1 MCLLGWV
8 VSKSA
13 QHHGPSSGV
22 EVHAVAWRS
31 RLRRNISR
39 ALAPPH
45 ASGRCEPA
53 RAAAASARIVRTMR
67 MSQLFLPT
75 ERQPPADAEALSHK
89 LMVRA
94 GLVRQLGAGL
104 WTWLPAGWRT
114 HQRIVQIV
122 REEIDAIGGQEMLM
136 PVLHPAELWRRSGR
150 YDAIGGELFRLKDRK
165 GADMV
170 LAMTHEEAVT
180 YHAAQVIRSYRELPL
195 ILYHFQIKE
204 RDEPRPRAGV
214 LRTREFIM
222 KDSYSFD
229 RDAEG
234 LAANYERHRE
244 AYARIYDRCGLEW
257 YECQS
262 DVGMMGGTMAHEYM
276 APCVAGEDDVVL
288 GPNGYSAN
296 LEIATA
302 DAQPVPPLPDGIDGE
317 LHTPG
322 QTTIE
327 AVAGGLGVPA
337 GNLLK
342 AIPVVAEHRGL
353 TVVFVRGDH
362 HVGDTKLANALGE
375 RFRPATPEELAPA
388 GTVPGF
394 IGPGGLQVPVLF
406 DQAIAP
412 GRYVV
417 GANAPDRHEGFT
429 FEGAEAHDIRAV
441 ERGDTLGGVAVRIEP
456 AIEIGNIFQLGTRYS
471 VPLGLTYLDEHGAE
485 HPVVMGSYGIGPARI
500 AAAAVEQFADER
512 GIALPKAI
520 APFDVEVVALGK
532 PGTTELEAAQ
542 RIYEELVAIGLS
554 VVLDDRAAGPGE
566 KFADAELLG
575 APLRLTIGKRSLESG
590 AAEAQL
596 RRGLAEVEGG
606 VSLIEAAEAVQALWP
621 AIP

>member
-1 MCLLGWV
+1 
-8 VSKSA
+8 
-13 QHHGPSSGV
+13 
-22 EVHAVAWRS
+22 
-31 RLRRNISR
+31 
-39 ALAPPH
+39 
-45 ASGRCEPA
+45 
-53 RAAAASARIVRTMR
+53 MR

-94 GLVRQLGAGL
+94 GLVRQLGSGL

-114 HQRIVQIV
+114 HQRVVQIV

-136 PVLHPAELWRRSGR
+136 PVLQPAELWKRSGR
-150 YDAIGGELFRLKDRK
+150 YDAIGGELFRLQDRK

-180 YHAAQVIRSYRELPL
+180 YHAAQVIRSYRELPM

-234 LAANYERHRE
+234 LAANYQLHRE
-244 AYARIYDRCGLEW
+244 AYGRIYDRCGLEW
-257 YECQS
+257 FECQS

-276 APCVAGEDDVVL
+276 APCAAGEDDVVL
-288 GPNGYSAN
+288 GPGGYSAN

-302 DAQPVPPLPDGIDGE
+302 DPQPVAPLPDTIGGE

-342 AIPVVAEHRGL
+342 AFPVITEQRGL
-353 TVVFVRGDH
+353 VLAFVRGDH
-362 HVGDTKLANALGE
+362 HVGEIKLTNALGE
-375 RFRPATPEELAPA
+375 KFRPATDGELSGA
-388 GTVPGF
+388 GLVAGF
-394 IGPGGLQVPVLF
+394 IGPRDGVDMVF
-406 DQAIAP
+406 DAAIAP

-417 GANAPDRHEGFT
+417 GANAADHHTVFSYEGGET
-429 FEGAEAHDIRAV
+429 LDLRTV
-441 ERGDTLGGVAVRIEP
+441 EPGDTIGGAVVRIEP

-471 VPLGLTYLDEHGAE
+471 EPLGLTFSDENGKE
-485 HPVVMGSYGIGPARI
+485 HAVVMGSYGIGPARI

-512 GIALPKAI
+512 GIAWPKAI

-532 PGTTELEAAQ
+532 PGTPEQDAA
-542 RIYEELVAIGLS
+542 AGLYRQLQAAGFS
-554 VVLDDRAAGPGE
+554 TLLDDRSSGTGE

-575 APLRLTIGKRSLESG
+575 APLRLTVGKRSLESG
-590 AAEAQL
+590 NAEAQV
-596 RRGLAEVEGG
+596 RRGQVDQEGG
-606 VSLIEAAEAVQALWP
+606 IPLAEAAEAVRKLWP
-621 AIP
+621 TIP